1 MVSSMIMLYL
11 IDLLV
16 LQCSSTAE
24 AAVIEGQQRLQEC
37 LVAINAIRGAQR
49 EHTLPQLL
57 DVKRDI
63 GDFIHSRK
71 VDIDYYDRFP
81 DPWCALLHD
90 ISHCFL

>member
-1 MVSSMIMLYL
+1 MMSSMFMFYL

-16 LQCSSTAE
+16 LQCSSTVE
-24 AAVIEGQQRLQEC
+24 AVVIEGQQLLQEC
-37 LVAINAIRGAQR
+37 LVIINTIRGVQC
-49 EHTLPQLL
+49 EDTFPQLL

-63 GDFIHSRK
+63 RDFIHSRK

-90 ISHCFL
+90 ISRCFL